1 LSKLQFEI
9 LSPAGVIADLSEMES
24 VHVRLENG
32 QLIGIYPGHTN
43 LIGTVAAGSVRVVS
57 ADEEKT
63 LEIPGG
69 ILRVEKDHV
78 RILTI
83 V

>member
-1 LSKLQFEI
+1 MSKLQLEI
-9 LSPAGVIADLSEMES
+9 LSPAGVIADLSELES

-43 LIGTVAAGSVRVVS
+43 LIGAVAAGSVKAVS
-57 ADEEKT
+57 AEEEKS

-69 ILRVEKDHV
+69 ILRVEQDHV
-78 RILTI
+78 RILT
-83 V
+83 VE